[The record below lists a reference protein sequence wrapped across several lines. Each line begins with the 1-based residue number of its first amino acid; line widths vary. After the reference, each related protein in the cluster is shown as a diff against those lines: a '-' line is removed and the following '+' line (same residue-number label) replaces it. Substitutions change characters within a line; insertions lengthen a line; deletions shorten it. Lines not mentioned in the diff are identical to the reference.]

1 MSKDV
6 KPKVRIGQ
14 KSSTGKRIAIWT
26 LLIVGGVGGGYAA
39 YQKLAP
45 KQTVDIPVARAR
57 KGEFVIS
64 VRARGDLK
72 SVNSVT
78 IAAPQVPDPR
88 IVRLAESGKPVR
100 KGDVIVEFDAAQQD
114 QMVLNY
120 DTNARTVESEIVN
133 LKASQKM
140 TDEADAMNLMTAKYN
155 VQRAALEVSKAEVVS
170 QIEGEKSKIDLGI
183 TQGELAQVQTTI
195 KAHDVSQ
202 EADLVR
208 LQQRKDKTLRDRER
222 AKGYMAKMVLSAPLD
237 GIVTILPNF
246 RSQGDWGSMPPPF
259 KEGDRAWTGAPIAEI
274 PDLTRMRIELRLE
287 EVDRGKME
295 IGQKVRVRVDALP
308 EKEFEAE
315 LDWLSPIAA
324 VVSRG
329 PFQSE
334 KSFPA
339 RATLKNVDPR
349 FRTGMSASAA
359 ILIESR
365 ANALMIPIRASI
377 VHNGKPAVY
386 LRRGEQ
392 GFEIRPIE
400 VGKKN
405 DTDIVVTRGL
415 NEGDQVYLENPVE
428 AIKRAK
434 KL

>member
-6 KPKVRIGQ
+6 RPRIRIGQ
-14 KSSTGKRIAIWT
+14 KSSTGKRIATWMLI
-26 LLIVGGVGGGYAA
+26 IVGGGGGGYAA

-45 KQTVDIPVARAR
+45 KQTVDIPVARVR

-100 KGDVIVEFDAAQQD
+100 KGDVIVEFDAALQEQS
-114 QMVLNY
+114 VLNFG
-120 DTNARTVESEIVN
+120 TNVRTVDSEIVN

-183 TQGELAQVQTTI
+183 TRGELAQVQTTI

-208 LQQRKDKTLRDRER
+208 LEQRKDKTVRDMER
-222 AKGYMAKMVLSAPLD
+222 AKGYMAKMVLTAPLD

-246 RSQGDWGSMPPPF
+246 RSQGDWGSLPPPF
-259 KEGDRAWTGAPIAEI
+259 KEGDRAWTG
-274 PDLTRMRIELRLE
+274 
-287 EVDRGKME
+287 
-295 IGQKVRVRVDALP
+295 
-308 EKEFEAE
+308 
-315 LDWLSPIAA
+315 
-324 VVSRG
+324 
-329 PFQSE
+329 
-334 KSFPA
+334 
-339 RATLKNVDPR
+339 
-349 FRTGMSASAA
+349 
-359 ILIESR
+359 
-365 ANALMIPIRASI
+365 
-377 VHNGKPAVY
+377 
-386 LRRGEQ
+386 
-392 GFEIRPIE
+392 
-400 VGKKN
+400 
-405 DTDIVVTRGL
+405 
-415 NEGDQVYLENPVE
+415 
-428 AIKRAK
+428 
-434 KL
+434 